1 MTRKQDEE
9 LTPEQQQLITRV
21 KRLMALPLLVMV
33 AGFLTVFGV
42 IGYRLYF
49 KTLAPLNP
57 QLEKTLQLPRGA
69 KVISTTVNDG
79 KLVVT
84 VETGG
89 LIEVLLYDLETLQPR
104 GRFTIRT
111 TP

>member
-1 MTRKQDEE
+1 MSRKKEEE
-9 LTPEQQQLITRV
+9 LTPEQVQLIARV
-21 KRLMALPLLVMV
+21 KRLMALPLLIMA

-49 KTLAPLNP
+49 KTPPRPSPTIERVMN
-57 QLEKTLQLPRGA
+57 LPRGA
-69 KVISTTVNDG
+69 RVISTTVNDG
-79 KLVVT
+79 NIVVT

-89 LIEVLLYDLETLQPR
+89 VTEVLMYDLATMQPT
-104 GRFTIRT
+104 GRFIIK